1 MGHTVR
7 AKCLD
12 CGEQFKVDHGG
23 GFIFHL
29 LRCDKCGENKYI
41 GFDDIPDLHAQ
52 YLKGLPGPYSM
63 ASSSHDK
70 WIQEHAEV
78 NPISEEDYHNGVE
91 KFAGAC
97 RCTGNY
103 RFGAPP
109 RCPRCSSKNIEEG
122 EQELFYD

>member
-12 CGEQFKVDHGG
+12 CGEQFEVDHGG
-23 GFIFHL
+23 GFFFHL
-29 LRCDKCGENKYI
+29 LRCDKCGENKSI

-52 YLKGLPGPYSM
+52 YLKGLSGPYSM

-70 WIQEHAEV
+70 WIQDHAEV
-78 NPISEEDYHNGVE
+78 NPIPEEDYHNGVE

-103 RFGAPP
+103 RFDAPP

-122 EQELFYD
+122 EPELLYD